1 MNTEILKEHLE
12 TLAGHVFDN
21 DKLVTYKW
29 LSKELQVHVNVAKQI
44 LWNFYQ
50 KYHSNNIECTYLLI
64 GHLKEKGI
72 HVEVVRD
79 SDVSKAKEKF
89 SKIISEHVYSVHKPI
104 MDLQLLATADSGD
117 VKYSAIKFDAKIRS
131 DEEMQLLRWG
141 SAAKQATV
149 ENVLDLK
156 STDSTNPC
164 MTEKNTTKKIS
175 PQRENLVKKGSLNHF
190 FDKLIVPSK
199 SVEVTSSEKKD
210 NNARK
215 DFIEEK
221 LIRENKNLLEKK
233 WNRSKETDEIAK
245 KRKRTITQNDS
256 SDSEIQ
262 NDVEMKE
269 SFLQTEPET
278 LIKSKNLNRFLKLL
292 SIEPQRISLFII
304 RLNDKDDMTSR
315 KHLRESEH

>member
-1 MNTEILKEHLE
+1 M
-12 TLAGHVFDN
+12 
-21 DKLVTYKW
+21 
-29 LSKELQVHVNVAKQI
+29 
-44 LWNFYQ
+44 
-50 KYHSNNIECTYLLI
+50 
-64 GHLKEKGI
+64 
-72 HVEVVRD
+72 EVVRD

-175 PQRENLVKKGSLNHF
+175 PQRENLVKKESLNHF

-199 SVEVTSSEKKD
+199 SVEVTSYEKKD

-245 KRKRTITQNDS
+245 HCPSTYVCS
-256 SDSEIQ
+256 SAGSEGSDSVMDLLKSRSISVGATQLALTATKRQLVWCRSRCSHVYSSVYIE
-262 NDVEMKE
+262 
-269 SFLQTEPET
+269 FET
-278 LIKSKNLNRFLKLL
+278 SC
-292 SIEPQRISLFII
+292 ISCACT
-304 RLNDKDDMTSR
+304 RV
-315 KHLRESEH
+315 

>member
-1 MNTEILKEHLE
+1 
-12 TLAGHVFDN
+12 
-21 DKLVTYKW
+21 
-29 LSKELQVHVNVAKQI
+29 
-44 LWNFYQ
+44 
-50 KYHSNNIECTYLLI
+50 
-64 GHLKEKGI
+64 
-72 HVEVVRD
+72 VEVVRD
-79 SDVSKAKEKF
+79 SDVSNAKEKF

-117 VKYSAIKFDAKIRS
+117 VKYSAIKFDAKMRS
-131 DEEMQLLRWG
+131 DKEMQLLRWG

-175 PQRENLVKKGSLNHF
+175 PQREKKGSLDHF
-190 FDKLIVPSK
+190 FGKLIIPSK

-210 NNARK
+210 NNTRK

-221 LIRENKNLLEKK
+221 VIRENKNLLERK

-245 KRKRTITQNDS
+245 KRKRIITQNDS

-269 SFLQTEPET
+269 SFPQTEPEILVKSKSLVLENKKEKEETRRKEKKAETKKVKKKQST
-278 LIKSKNLNRFLKLL
+278 LINFFKKY
-292 SIEPQRISLFII
+292 
-304 RLNDKDDMTSR
+304 
-315 KHLRESEH
+315 